1 MASNIVTINGVFKV
15 LNTTGNIKSNRTD
28 GLIKTPAIIGKI
40 K

>member
-15 LNTTGNIKSNRTD
+15 PNTLGNIKSNRTD
-28 GLIKTPAIIGKI
+28 GLIKTPSINGKI